1 MNCANQTGKTHI
13 HSSSVYNTEERHN
26 NNSNPQQLF
35 RKKLRSAEKLSK
47 QLYIKHR
54 QDETHV
60 HGTKTS
66 QKAETQ
72 KHSSRLNSKH
82 MIFMPKHAL
91 PAQENPPT
99 SVSFPQ
105 QQTQTYSSLS
115 HSRLHLTH

>member
-35 RKKLRSAEKLSK
+35 RKKLRGAEKLSK

-66 QKAETQ
+66 RGSLIVRVLVVWPTVGTSPLQDSQVAIPGRICARPLVPWATVG
-72 KHSSRLNSKH
+72 SSPL
-82 MIFMPKHAL
+82 
-91 PAQENPPT
+91 
-99 SVSFPQ
+99 
-105 QQTQTYSSLS
+105 
-115 HSRLHLTH
+115 